1 MGAGKF
7 LERSQRLPQ
16 MSCLGDL
23 VQTCTVLALWASS
36 VGPPARRGS
45 VETHNA
51 TVRWGSSESL
61 KSKGVSVCAW
71 AGRGGAGRGEWGKGQ
86 KEVSATDCSLLFSY
100 LWKQLLL
107 AFKNVKAKHKQ
118 GNEKPCQKVLYK
130 SLQKSKLSFK
140 ERKKKK
146 KKATSKIKDR
156 NVTWKVKEGGE
167 HFFLEY
173 SLFATITS
181 ETRRTLCSGGSHFKF
196 LLQSDHFRAKQIN
209 RLKEVL
215 KHAKPGRQGQVWCIL
230 RPQNGT

>member
-146 KKATSKIKDR
+146 KK
-156 NVTWKVKEGGE
+156 
-167 HFFLEY
+167 
-173 SLFATITS
+173 
-181 ETRRTLCSGGSHFKF
+181 SHFKN
-196 LLQSDHFRAKQIN
+196 QR
-209 RLKEVL
+209 
-215 KHAKPGRQGQVWCIL
+215 
-230 RPQNGT
+230 